1 MLSLSE
7 KLQFL
12 NNMVQMLPSQ
22 LINQQGAQIYEIFK
36 PEYLEQFVPILEEC
50 LKLIK
55 ELQCVDSRKLE
66 IQECFLS
73 LFNNLK
79 AKLIFSQTQFKSR
92 YSSNQEISML
102 QELQNRLD
110 HFLMAIQANMQEF

>member
-7 KLQFL
+7 KLQFM
-12 NNMVQMLPSQ
+12 NNMVQMLPIS
-22 LINQQGAQIYEIFK
+22 GAQIYEIFQLDH
-36 PEYLEQFVPILEEC
+36 LEQFIPILEEC

-55 ELQCVDSRKLE
+55 ELQCYDSRKLE

-79 AKLIFSQTQFKSR
+79 LKIDFQPNSI
-92 YSSNQEISML
+92 QE
-102 QELQNRLD
+102 
-110 HFLMAIQANMQEF
+110 